1 LQGLDERAKELN
13 NFAAAAERLAAAQA
27 GLFDDV
33 PTTQFT
39 PPPVDPSTLL
49 PPDFVDPALQRALDG
64 AKTPANILGD
74 NSNVM
79 TSNGGGG
86 GDTVINAN
94 FVVDDEVIQTVT
106 TKVQQ
111 RGKTFVI

>member
-1 LQGLDERAKELN
+1 
-13 NFAAAAERLAAAQA
+13 
-27 GLFDDV
+27 
-33 PTTQFT
+33 
-39 PPPVDPSTLL
+39 
-49 PPDFVDPALQRALDG
+49 
-64 AKTPANILGD
+64 
-74 NSNVM
+74 M
-79 TSNGGGG
+79 TGNGGGG